1 MVIDKYISIDR
12 LDRGDLMLQ
21 LTRGLSEILPF
32 LAPSIR
38 EILGRV
44 SSPVVDGLEEVR
56 LRLNRPLSVRWRQ
69 NEFFLDIKGELSPL
83 ISGAYIVSREEIQK
97 TVQLISQGSIY
108 AFEEEFRQGFLT
120 LPGGHRV
127 GFTGRAVLEGGQLKT
142 LRDISSLN
150 FRIARA
156 VPGASRP
163 LLPYVL
169 DLRNLRPYHTLIVS
183 PPCAGKTTM
192 LRDLVRF
199 LSYGIPELHFP
210 ALTVG
215 VVDERCELAACCD
228 GVPQHDLGP
237 RVDVLDHCP
246 KDVGMLILLRSMA
259 PQVIATDEIGRAG
272 DVRAIWEMVN
282 TGVSII
288 ATVHASSWEQLEERP
303 HLQELIKSKVFQR
316 YIFLSRR
323 KGPGTIEG
331 VWNEHREPLA
341 VISC

>member
-1 MVIDKYISIDR
+1 MRQVVA
-12 LDRGDLMLQ
+12 
-21 LTRGLSEILPF
+21 RGLTEIISF
-32 LAPSIR
+32 IAPSVRNVLELLPLSIVHD
-38 EILGRV
+38 I
-44 SSPVVDGLEEVR
+44 EEVR
-56 LRLNRPLSVRWRQ
+56 LRLNRPLAVR
-69 NEFFLDIKGELSPL
+69 LDQHEYFIDHKGQTSPL
-83 ISGAYIVSREEIQK
+83 VSGAYLVTGDDIQK
-97 TVQLISQGSIY
+97 TVQLISQGSLY

-127 GFTGRAVLEGGQLKT
+127 GFTGRAVLDNGSLKT
-142 LRDISSLN
+142 LRDIGGLN

-156 VPGASRP
+156 ILGSARP

-169 DLRNLRPYHTLIVS
+169 NLHDARPYHTLIVS

-199 LSYGIPELHFP
+199 LSYGVPELHFP

-215 VVDERCELAACCD
+215 VVDERCELASCRQ

-246 KDVGMLILLRSMA
+246 KAEGMVMLLRSMS

-272 DVRAIWEMVN
+272 DVTAIWEMIH
-282 TGVSII
+282 TGVSVL
-288 ATVHASSWEQLEERP
+288 ATVHASSWMELKERP
-303 HLQELIKSKVFQR
+303 YLRELIDSKVFQR
-316 YIFLSRR
+316 YVFLSRR

-331 VWNEHREPLA
+331 VWNEQHQPLA
-341 VISC
+341 IAD